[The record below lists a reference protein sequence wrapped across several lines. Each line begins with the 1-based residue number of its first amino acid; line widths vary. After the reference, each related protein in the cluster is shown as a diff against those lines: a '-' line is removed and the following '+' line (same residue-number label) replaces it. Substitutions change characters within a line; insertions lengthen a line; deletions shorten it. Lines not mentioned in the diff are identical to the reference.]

1 MASTVLALRSLPCRG
16 RRRLTGTDRAPSE
29 NQATICGDPDLPTL
43 DSVISMK
50 TDDLREAF
58 LEYFVSRGCVRRTSD
73 VLVPNDP
80 TVLFTPAGMNQF
92 KREFMGLGEPGFKR
106 ATSCQ
111 KCIRTGDIENVGKT
125 PRHMTFF
132 EMLGNFSFGD
142 YFKREA
148 IHWAWEFLTRVL
160 KIEPDRL
167 TVTVY
172 LDDDEAFDI
181 WHKEVGIAANGIT
194 RMGEEDNFWPAGA
207 PTHGPN
213 GVCGPCSEI
222 FYHGEGVEEVEIWN
236 LVFTQFNRV
245 GPGQLEPLPKKNI
258 DTGMGLE
265 RSAAALQG
273 VRTNFEIDI
282 FKPIVAATAEEL
294 GIDYAKV
301 QDTLDGVRIRR
312 ASDHVRALT
321 FCIHENVRPGP
332 EKQGYVVRR
341 LLRGAVLDAYQM
353 GQREP
358 FLYKLVPVVAEAM
371 KEGYP
376 EIGGYDA
383 PPPSMMYVTSQ
394 PGTTGS
400 IGDHRGSVPRIQHV
414 IREEEERFLRNLENG
429 MRMIN
434 DVFRRTKAGGSD
446 TIDGREAFKLHDT
459 YGIPIEITESLAA
472 DQNLRV
478 DMVSFKEAQ
487 DEARKIARGTM
498 EAADVF
504 ATGPLDTLRQAYHHG
519 TEFLGYKTTEATGTV
534 IGILEQGKLAESATA
549 SPNPGP
555 PISLIL
561 DRTPFYA
568 EAGGQVGDTGT
579 IRGPGFEFAVEDTRK
594 DHDFVLHTG
603 RVAEGTVS
611 LNSQVT
617 ATVDAQRRQAIR
629 RAHSATHLLHHALHR
644 HLGKHAQQAGSK
656 VEPDRLRFDF
666 ANPEAIGNERLD
678 LIENTVNALVMTG
691 SPVTWSQMPIAEARA
706 LGAMALFG
714 EKYPEIVRVVQMG
727 DFSKELC
734 GGTHLDNVGQVG
746 LFKILGEESV
756 AAGTR
761 RITALTGEGALAFV
775 RQEEAVLSQ
784 IASTLRVP
792 QAQVGARVTALLE
805 ELKILKKHATSRRSD
820 ASDKVSVDD
829 LISGA
834 VAVGNAMVVVRAV
847 ENQSPDELRVLIDGL
862 RRKVV
867 QGLAVLLVTTAEG
880 KVQLVAGL
888 SEDLVKRGLHAG
900 NWLKQVAPIVGGG
913 GGGRPDLAQAGGKN
927 PEKVSEAL
935 EHALRT
941 IAERLKS

>member
-1 MASTVLALRSLPCRG
+1 
-16 RRRLTGTDRAPSE
+16 
-29 NQATICGDPDLPTL
+29 
-43 DSVISMK
+43 MK
-50 TDDLREAF
+50 TDELREAF
-58 LEYFVSRGCVRRTSD
+58 LQFFESKGCIRKPSD
-73 VLVPNDP
+73 VLVPRDP

-92 KREFMGLGEPGFKR
+92 KREFMGLGDPSFKR
-106 ATSCQ
+106 ATTCQ

-148 IHWAWEFLTRVL
+148 IHWGWEFLTKTL
-160 KIEPDRL
+160 KIAPDRL
-167 TVTVY
+167 TISVY
-172 LDDDEAFDI
+172 LDDDEAFEI
-181 WHKEVGIAANGIT
+181 WHDEVGLPANRIT
-194 RMGEEDNFWPAGA
+194 RMGEDDNFWPAGA

-222 FYHGEGVEEVEIWN
+222 FYHGDGIEEVEIWN

-265 RSAAALQG
+265 RAAAALQG
-273 VRTNFEIDI
+273 VRSNFEIDI
-282 FKPIVAATAEEL
+282 FRPMVAAAAEVL
-294 GIDYAKV
+294 GIDYGRVK
-301 QDTLDGVRIRR
+301 DTHDGVRIRR
-312 ASDHVRALT
+312 ASDHARALT

-341 LLRGAVLDAYQM
+341 LLRRAVLDAYQM

-358 FLYKLVPVVAEAM
+358 FLYQLPPAIAEAM
-371 KEGYP
+371 KGGYP
-376 EIGGYDA
+376 EL
-383 PPPSMMYVTSQ
+383 PE
-394 PGTTGS
+394 
-400 IGDHRGSVPRIQHV
+400 SVPRIQNV

-429 MRMIN
+429 MRMIT
-434 DVFRRTKAGGSD
+434 DTFKRTTAGGSD
-446 TIDGREAFKLHDT
+446 TIDGREAFRLHDT

-478 DMVSFKEAQ
+478 DMAGFKVAQ
-487 DEARKIARGTM
+487 EEARKIARGTT

-504 ATGPLDTLRQAYHHG
+504 ATGPLDTLKEAYHHG
-519 TEFLGYKTTEATGTV
+519 SEFLGYETTEADGEV
-534 IGILEQGKLAESATA
+534 IAILEQGQLAESASAEATG
-549 SPNPGP
+549 GP
-555 PISLIL
+555 PIALIL

-568 EAGGQVGDTGT
+568 EAGGQIGDTGT
-579 IRGPGFEFAVEDTRK
+579 IRGDGFVFQVDDTRR
-594 DHDFVLHTG
+594 DHDFILHTG
-603 RVAEGTVS
+603 RLTEGS
-611 LNSQVT
+611 INLNARAT
-617 ATVDAQRRQAIR
+617 ATVDADRRQAIR

-666 ANPEAIGNERLD
+666 SNPEPIGKERLEQ
-678 LIENTVNALVMTG
+678 IEATVNHLVMSG
-691 SPVTWSQMPIAEARA
+691 SAVTWSRMPIAEART

-727 DFSKELC
+727 EFSKELC

-761 RITALTGEGALAFV
+761 RITALTGQAALDYV
-775 RQEEAVLSQ
+775 RQEEDVLSRVA
-784 IASTLRVP
+784 ASLRVP
-792 QAQVGARVTALLE
+792 QGQVGDRVAALLE
-805 ELKILKKHATSRRSD
+805 EIKTLRKQ
-820 ASDKVSVDD
+820 ASQRKAETVARVSADD
-829 LISGA
+829 LLSRA
-834 VAVGNAMVVVRAV
+834 TAVGGATVVIESV
-847 ENQSPDELRVLIDGL
+847 QDQTPDELRVLIDGL
-862 RRKVV
+862 RRKVPR
-867 QGLAVLLVTTAEG
+867 GLAVLLVTASDG

-888 SEDLVKRGLHAG
+888 SKDMVERGLHAG
-900 NWLKQVAPIVGGG
+900 NWLKQVAPVVGGG

-927 PEKVSEAL
+927 PEKIPDAL
-935 EHALRT
+935 EQALRT
-941 IAERLKS
+941 IQASLEG